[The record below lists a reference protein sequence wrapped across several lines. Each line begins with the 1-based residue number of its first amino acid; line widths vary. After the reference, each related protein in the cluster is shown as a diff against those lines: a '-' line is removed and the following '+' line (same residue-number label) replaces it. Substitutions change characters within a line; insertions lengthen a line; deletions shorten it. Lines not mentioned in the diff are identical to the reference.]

1 MNDNKPKNG
10 ESAFALNDI
19 IKRKILEMYKIS
31 KTKNTTKKTSSKN
44 KKTSDVINNSKQNR
58 NTN

>member
-10 ESAFALNDI
+10 NSAFVLNDI

-31 KTKNTTKKTSSKN
+31 KIKGTTKKNSSKN
-44 KKTSDVINNSKQNR
+44 KKTPGVINNSKQNR